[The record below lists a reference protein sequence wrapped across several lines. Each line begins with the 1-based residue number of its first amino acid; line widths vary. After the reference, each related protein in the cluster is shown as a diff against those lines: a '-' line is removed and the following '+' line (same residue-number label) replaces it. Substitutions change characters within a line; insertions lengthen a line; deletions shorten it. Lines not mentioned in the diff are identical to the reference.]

1 MRVLFMVF
9 LFLAFEFFN
18 SPGILHADDEKAF
31 DLKLSSVPADEFSGD
46 LAQMHDFM
54 KTQQEKQQ
62 KIELLSLD
70 LEQAKIEVEL
80 RQKRVALGK
89 YMDESGY
96 SQIAAQKAVNSS
108 DNKFKSVTVTDT
120 DPDVKSVFVTPS
132 YKEAI
137 LEVDGSE
144 ITVKEGDKIGAVTVK
159 KIDSNGVTLVKEN
172 NEEIKINI
180 KE

>member
-1 MRVLFMVF
+1 
-9 LFLAFEFFN
+9 
-18 SPGILHADDEKAF
+18 
-31 DLKLSSVPADEFSGD
+31 
-46 LAQMHDFM
+46 
-54 KTQQEKQQ
+54 
-62 KIELLSLD
+62 
-70 LEQAKIEVEL
+70 
-80 RQKRVALGK
+80 VALGK